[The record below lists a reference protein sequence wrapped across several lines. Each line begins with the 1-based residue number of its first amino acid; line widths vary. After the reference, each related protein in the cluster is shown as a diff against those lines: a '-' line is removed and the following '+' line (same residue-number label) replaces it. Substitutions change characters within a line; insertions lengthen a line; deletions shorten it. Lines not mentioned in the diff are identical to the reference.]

1 MSLTSLNQLLHLLA
15 DGKFHSGTE
24 LGERLQ
30 MSRAAVWKQLKG
42 IEQLGVQVHRVRG
55 KGYRLPHGLD
65 LLDVE
70 AIVRHDPQLAQL
82 FDVEL
87 LMSTESTNR
96 LLMQRQ
102 GDGAIHG
109 QAVFAEV
116 QTGGRG
122 RLGRQWQSPFAQ
134 QLALSVGWQF
144 AGGVAALEGLSLVVG
159 LAVVDALQSVGVSG
173 AGLKWPNDVLMH
185 GKKLAGVLLE
195 LSGDATGPCQVVIGI
210 GLNVHLRDCDLI
222 DQPWT
227 SLQQAGYS
235 VSRNVLA
242 AALLGALAQRLTRFA
257 EAGFKPMRQDWI
269 NHHVYQGQVVNMLGL
284 ADEKAGICHG
294 VDDSGALLIESHGL
308 IQSFNGGEVSLR
320 LVGSPDSLAGVRGF

>member
-173 AGLKWPNDVLMH
+173 AGLKWPNDVLM
-185 GKKLAGVLLE
+185 L
-195 LSGDATGPCQVVIGI
+195 C
-210 GLNVHLRDCDLI
+210 
-222 DQPWT
+222 
-227 SLQQAGYS
+227 
-235 VSRNVLA
+235 
-242 AALLGALAQRLTRFA
+242 
-257 EAGFKPMRQDWI
+257 
-269 NHHVYQGQVVNMLGL
+269 
-284 ADEKAGICHG
+284 
-294 VDDSGALLIESHGL
+294 
-308 IQSFNGGEVSLR
+308 
-320 LVGSPDSLAGVRGF
+320 